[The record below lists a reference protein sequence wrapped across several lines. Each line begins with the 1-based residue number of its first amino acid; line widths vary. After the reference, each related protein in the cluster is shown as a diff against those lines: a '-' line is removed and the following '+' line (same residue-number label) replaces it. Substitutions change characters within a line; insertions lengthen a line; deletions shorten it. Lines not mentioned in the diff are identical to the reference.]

1 MTLKIKR
8 RIKRKPLS
16 KAKANYKF
24 HPGYSDNA
32 KEQALKKYRK
42 SKGKDFELIGSTVLR
57 ALEHIDLDAQMLPV
71 VNQLTAKTENHPVM
85 RLNYAAAL
93 LNVSYQTIWRWT
105 TETQQLPMP
114 VLIDNTKGREYPV
127 YHLEEI
133 RIIVGTIGKHL
144 CSFKY
149 YRKDNDAV
157 KNKLFTGIEALRAKN
172 FKVSGDENNGSSEK
186 RESPRRKR
194 KVRKS

>member
-1 MTLKIKR
+1 MS
-8 RIKRKPLS
+8 KRK
-16 KAKANYKF
+16 ATYKF
-24 HPGYSDNA
+24 NPGYSEKA

-42 SKGKDFELIGSTVLR
+42 SKGKEFELIGATVLR

-71 VNQLTAKTENHPVM
+71 TNQLTAQTENLPVI
-85 RLNYAAAL
+85 RLNYAASL

-133 RIIVGTIGKHL
+133 RVIVGTIGEHL

-149 YRKDNDAV
+149 YRKDNEAV
-157 KNKLFTGIEALRAKN
+157 KNKLFAGIDALRAKN
-172 FKVSGDENNGSSEK
+172 FKVSGDEKNGSSEK
-186 RESPRRKR
+186 RQSPRKR
-194 KVRKS
+194 KISRRG